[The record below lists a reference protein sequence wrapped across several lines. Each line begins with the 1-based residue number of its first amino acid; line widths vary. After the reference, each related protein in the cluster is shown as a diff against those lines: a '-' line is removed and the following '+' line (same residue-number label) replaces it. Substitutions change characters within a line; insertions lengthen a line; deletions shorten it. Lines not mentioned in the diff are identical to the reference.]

1 MNQTMIFI
9 LSKESQQKKNQPFQF
24 QWKINYYKELTNMEK
39 NYDKYEFI
47 KLNANVGMIIKNVKF
62 VDLNVNIVRIF
73 LKYIH

>member
-9 LSKESQQKKNQPFQF
+9 LSKESQQKKNQPFQL

-62 VDLNVNIVRIF
+62 VDLNANIVRIF

>member
-1 MNQTMIFI
+1 
-9 LSKESQQKKNQPFQF
+9 
-24 QWKINYYKELTNMEK
+24 MEK